1 MGDPVSPDSSRGY
14 ARPGEIA
21 LSDLEVRPAEL
32 RPGAAPI
39 PNRIS
44 PTHPAGKD
52 TINTINTLNTFS
64 QPKPSN
70 PPKLTIP
77 PNPTNTTNLPKLS
90 IPPNPTNTTNLPKLS
105 IPPNPANASNP
116 PKLTIPTNPT
126 RPANPIY
133 RTNTVNTKFVSARFE
148 LLPERKPQWNRIG
161 ISAAAQL
168 AALGLLLLSPLIFP
182 QRMQTAL
189 KFDVVELMQPVT
201 QIQIPSRTPPPPPK
215 VRPKVPPPEPK
226 PEVPE
231 PVVLNPKQPHVFVV
245 TKPELPKFRT
255 VEAKPLDLNPIFKET
270 KITIE
275 TSQPARPKEDVK
287 VANLN
292 SGSPAPV
299 TVVAPLNK
307 VQTGGFG
314 DPNGIAGPGN
324 PNRGANINQAGSP
337 LLPGGPGYGN
347 GSGGARGIRGTAA
360 AAESKPNGVAAG
372 GGNSRVDILN
382 KPNPVYSSDGRALR
396 IEGDVVLEVIFLASG
411 QMEVVRVVSGLGHG
425 LDEAA
430 IQAAKQIRFRPAKHD
445 GQPIDFPARVRIA
458 FRLAG

>member
-1 MGDPVSPDSSRGY
+1 MGDPVSPDSRKGY

-32 RPGAAPI
+32 RPGAVPI
-39 PNRIS
+39 PNPIS
-44 PTHPAGKD
+44 LTHPVGKD
-52 TINTINTLNTFS
+52 TINRINTLNTFS

-70 PPKLTIP
+70 PPKLNIS
-77 PNPTNTTNLPKLS
+77 PNPTNAPKPS
-90 IPPNPTNTTNLPKLS
+90 IPPNATYATNPPKLTT
-105 IPPNPANASNP
+105 PPNLTNASHA
-116 PKLTIPTNPT
+116 PKLTIPT
-126 RPANPIY
+126 RPANPNY

-189 KFDVVELMQPVT
+189 RFDVVELMQPVT

-255 VEAKPLDLNPIFKET
+255 VEAKPLDLNPVFKET

-360 AAESKPNGVAAG
+360 AAESKPNGVAAA

-458 FRLAG
+458 FRLVG

>member
-1 MGDPVSPDSSRGY
+1 M
-14 ARPGEIA
+14 RPGEIA
-21 LSDLEVRPAEL
+21 LSDLEVRPAEP
-32 RPGAAPI
+32 RPGVVPI

-44 PTHPAGKD
+44 PTHSAGKD
-52 TINTINTLNTFS
+52 TINRINTLNTFS
-64 QPKPSN
+64 QPKPTN
-70 PPKLTIP
+70 APKLTIPPNATNATIGPKLTIP
-77 PNPTNTTNLPKLS
+77 PNPTNAIIAPKLS
-90 IPPNPTNTTNLPKLS
+90 TPSNPTNATNV
-105 IPPNPANASNP
+105 
-116 PKLTIPTNPT
+116 PKLTIPANPT
-126 RPANPIY
+126 RPANPI
-133 RTNTVNTKFVSARFE
+133 KSVSARFE

-161 ISAAAQL
+161 FSAAAQL
-168 AALGLLLLSPLIFP
+168 AALALLLLAPVIFP
-182 QRMQTAL
+182 QQMQTAL

-215 VRPKVPPPEPK
+215 VRPKAPPPEPK
-226 PEVPE
+226 LEVPE

-255 VEAKPLDLNPIFKET
+255 VEAKPLDLNPVFKET

-275 TSQPARPKEDVK
+275 ASQPARPKEDVK

-314 DPNGIAGPGN
+314 DPNGIPGPGN

-347 GSGGARGIRGTAA
+347 GGGGARGIRGTAA

-430 IQAAKQIRFRPAKHD
+430 IQAAKLIRFRPAKRD

>member
-1 MGDPVSPDSSRGY
+1 MGDPASNDSPRGY

-21 LSDLEVRPAEL
+21 LSDLEVKPAEL
-32 RPGAAPI
+32 RPGVVRVPNRTSPI
-39 PNRIS
+39 PLAGQDPINR
-44 PTHPAGKD
+44 
-52 TINTINTLNTFS
+52 INTLNTFS

-77 PNPTNTTNLPKLS
+77 PNPTNASNAPKLS
-90 IPPNPTNTTNLPKLS
+90 IPPNPTNASNAPKLT
-105 IPPNPANASNP
+105 IPPNPTNATNA

-161 ISAAAQL
+161 VSAAAQL
-168 AALGLLLLSPLIFP
+168 AALGLLLLSPLMFP

-201 QIQIPSRTPPPPPK
+201 LIQIPSKTPPPPPK
-215 VRPKVPPPEPK
+215 VRPKVPLPEPK

-255 VEAKPLDLNPIFKET
+255 VEAKPLDLNPVFKET
-270 KITIE
+270 KIIIE

-287 VANLN
+287 VANLD

-347 GSGGARGIRGTAA
+347 GSAGARGIRGVAA

-430 IQAAKQIRFRPAKHD
+430 IQAAKQIRFRPAKRE